1 MTRAGLSVLR
11 ARNGA
16 DAVARVQDA
25 LANRQRFELVL
36 MDIHTPAQANHG
48 RRSWR
53 SPPTTFAEDRAA
65 YLEAGLDDYLAKP
78 FEKADLAALLAR
90 GACEK
95 LAAARREHEIS
106 AGAPL

>member
-1 MTRAGLSVLR
+1 MALTANEPLLR
-11 ARNGA
+11 IA
-16 DAVARVQDA
+16 
-25 LANRQRFELVL
+25 
-36 MDIHTPAQANHG
+36 
-48 RRSWR
+48 
-53 SPPTTFAEDRAA
+53 PPI
-65 YLEAGLDDYLAKP
+65 LEAGLDDSLAKP